1 MAEAISPISNLANN
15 YIGRF
20 APSPTGPL
28 HFGSL
33 LAALASYL
41 DARASNGIWLLRMED
56 LDPPREPPGT
66 DQIILDQLQD
76 LELSWDG
83 EVLYQSSRLP
93 VYEKYLQQ
101 LTDFGLC
108 FRCDCS
114 RPRIKS
120 LGSVYDGHCR
130 DRHIDEARKC
140 AIRLRVDDS
149 RIEFLDTIQ
158 GAYSQRLIE
167 DVGDFILRR
176 KDSLFAYQLAVV
188 VDDAFQDINHI
199 VRGYDLLDSTPR
211 QIYIQRVLGFPTP
224 SYAHIPVV
232 TNEQG
237 QKLSKQHF
245 AEPVDTRNGSQQ
257 VLLALKFLGQQ
268 PPDSLKGSNLKTILQ
283 WAREFWDIQAV
294 PKLANMPLCSEHQG
308 TSD

>member
-1 MAEAISPISNLANN
+1 MAEVNSPASNLGNN

-41 DARASNGIWLLRMED
+41 DARSSNGTWLLRMED
-56 LDPPREPPGT
+56 LDPPREPAGT
-66 DQIILDQLQD
+66 DQIILDQLQA

-93 VYEKYLQQ
+93 AYEECLQQ
-101 LTDFGLC
+101 LTDSGLC

-130 DRHIDEARKC
+130 DRDLGETRNS
-140 AIRLRVDDS
+140 AIRLRVDNS
-149 RIEFLDTIQ
+149 QIEFCDQIQ

-176 KDSLFAYQLAVV
+176 KDGLFAYQLAVV
-188 VDDAFQDINHI
+188 VDDAFQNINRI

-211 QIYIQRVLGFPTP
+211 QIYLQRILGFPTP

-245 AEPVDTRNGSQQ
+245 AEPIDTRNGSEQ

-268 PPDSLKGSNLKTILQ
+268 PPDSLRGSKLKTILE
-283 WAREFWDIQAV
+283 WAREHWDIQAV
-294 PKLANMPLCSEHQG
+294 PKLANMPLCS
-308 TSD
+308 